1 VGRATG
7 LLLVDL
13 DGFKLINDTFGHG
26 HGDQLLIA
34 IAGRLKAIARRDD
47 LVARIGGDEFA
58 IVIECDDAAQIIAV
72 AERFRQVFTRE
83 LTIRGVTIHAS
94 GSFGLAIAPIH
105 CDNAVDL
112 QRFADLAL
120 YKSKKEAKGEIVEF
134 ETRFLHAYQYRQR
147 MEAEFRVALDGGG
160 IDLAYQPIV
169 DLTRGTVEGLEALAR
184 WTDSSGAEISPAY
197 FIPLAEECGI
207 IRGVGRTLLE
217 KALVESKEW
226 IDRGRIDRI
235 SFNVSPF
242 EFLDEGFTDAVL
254 ATLEKTKVAPRHLL
268 LEITEG
274 AVIQN
279 LALVERVMGSL
290 RASGVQFALDDFG
303 CGYSDLST
311 LRKLPISVLKLDRSL
326 LIDAENDVAARII
339 LRNVVA
345 LCRELRIRSICEGA
359 ETAAQLRFLREIG
372 CDSVQGFASGRPS
385 SPAAVEAFLRPARR

>member
-1 VGRATG
+1 
-7 LLLVDL
+7 
-13 DGFKLINDTFGHG
+13 
-26 HGDQLLIA
+26 
-34 IAGRLKAIARRDD
+34 
-47 LVARIGGDEFA
+47 
-58 IVIECDDAAQIIAV
+58 V

-94 GSFGLAIAPIH
+94 GSLGLAIAPTH

-120 YKSKKEAKGEIVEF
+120 YKSKKEAKGEIVQF

-147 MEAEFRVALDGGG
+147 MEAEFRTALEGGG
-160 IDLAYQPIV
+160 IDLAYQPIL

-254 ATLEKTKVAPRHLL
+254 ATLERTQVAPRHLL

-279 LALVERVMGSL
+279 LALVERVMRNL

-326 LIDAENDVAARII
+326 LIDAEHDVAARII